1 MERSLLRSQFSTIQ
15 RVDVRAVPN
24 LPFDDGIIGLLKLL
38 KQPRLVGSR
47 NAWAG
52 VVADRIYRGSGIIR
66 FRGRYRGARPAR
78 ARTPRSRAHFPT
90 RRTFPADERARQ
102 SLTRRHADIRT
113 KFDSRIAFLH
123 QLLLLG
129 QRSDS
134 TKQPSSPSLRVS
146 NRSLAT
152 SN

>member
-66 FRGRYRGARPAR
+66 FRGPISRSAP
-78 ARTPRSRAHFPT
+78 RTSSHASVSRALSNTSNGH
-90 RRTFPADERARQ
+90 RDRTGWLGRQ
-102 SLTRRHADIRT
+102 SV
-113 KFDSRIAFLH
+113 
-123 QLLLLG
+123 
-129 QRSDS
+129 SD
-134 TKQPSSPSLRVS
+134 QSLPA
-146 NRSLAT
+146 N
-152 SN
+152 

>member
-15 RVDVRAVPN
+15 RVDVCAVPN

-78 ARTPRSRAHFPT
+78 VRTPRSRAHFPT
-90 RRTFPADERARQ
+90 RRMATETGLAGWGGSPYRTSLSLQIEEMQGHFGKMQGGGKRGLAKNAR
-102 SLTRRHADIRT
+102 I
-113 KFDSRIAFLH
+113 
-123 QLLLLG
+123 
-129 QRSDS
+129 
-134 TKQPSSPSLRVS
+134 SS
-146 NRSLAT
+146 A
-152 SN
+152 